1 MLVVSP
7 HTALQE
13 SIHSK
18 FVIRLILFSSY
29 GLTSVCSSNSSNPIG
44 HFLAGRFPMY
54 VAFPLSEYYQP
65 VRLPY
70 SHLAVLSFYSLFHH
84 TLAGEI
90 GISQVYVSSISR
102 RTTVSDP
109 GRERI
114 TCQCVIPLA
123 AFHYMKSVGLYNV
136 EYYGALYPFTCV
148 AVCPVPHPSFT
159 SFVTS

>member
-1 MLVVSP
+1 MDSP
-7 HTALQE
+7 LCVH
-13 SIHSK
+13 
-18 FVIRLILFSSY
+18 
-29 GLTSVCSSNSSNPIG
+29 PIAQTQSG
-44 HFLAGRFPMY
+44 TFLRAASPCTWLSHARSTISPSDFPIPIWQ
-54 VAFPLSEYYQP
+54 V
-65 VRLPY
+65 
-70 SHLAVLSFYSLFHH
+70 LAFYSLFHH

-136 EYYGALYPFTCV
+136 EYYGALSLHLRCGLS
-148 AVCPVPHPSFT
+148 CPSSKLHIIRYLLMCRIRFYADG
-159 SFVTS
+159 